1 MGFARFCA
9 SVEDVHALG
18 WLLTTV
24 WLWTRETSVSCHN
37 STEPSLTPTELGSS
51 PFLDTF
57 NRVKGVLASRRT
69 VAHNLTGSIYHE
81 NT

>member
-18 WLLTTV
+18 WLLATV
-24 WLWTRETSVSCHN
+24 RLWTRETSVSSHDT
-37 STEPSLTPTELGSS
+37 TEPSLTPAKFGCS

-69 VAHNLTGSIYHE
+69 VAHHLTGSLYHG

>member
-18 WLLTTV
+18 WLLTTIR
-24 WLWTRETSVSCHN
+24 LWTRETTVSSHN
-37 STEPSLTPTELGSS
+37 SAEPSLTPAKFGSS
-51 PFLDTF
+51 PFLDSL

-69 VAHNLTGSIYHE
+69 VAHNLTGSLYHG